1 MDITIVIKIAS
12 VGILVAIL
20 NSILVRSG
28 RDEYAMITILAGVVV
43 VLMMLVPHFSQL
55 LDTVKTIVD
64 F

>member
-1 MDITIVIKIAS
+1 MDITVVIKIAS

-43 VLMMLVPHFSQL
+43 VLMMLIPHFSQL
-55 LDTVKTIVD
+55 LDTVKTIVE

>member
-28 RDEYAMITILAGVVV
+28 RDDYAMITILAGIVV
-43 VLMMLVPHFSQL
+43 VLMMLIPQFTEL
-55 LDTVKTIVD
+55 LSTVKNVVD

>member
-1 MDITIVIKIAS
+1 MDISVVIKIAS